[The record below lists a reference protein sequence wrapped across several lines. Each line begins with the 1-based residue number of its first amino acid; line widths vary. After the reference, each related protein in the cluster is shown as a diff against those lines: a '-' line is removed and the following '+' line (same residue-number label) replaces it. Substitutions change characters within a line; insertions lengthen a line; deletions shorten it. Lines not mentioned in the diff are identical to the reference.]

1 MPVTGTTSTPGILG
15 ESRCCSQ
22 VNDYMLTWLRN
33 DLVKAV
39 ATVNKNTI
47 VVVHS
52 VGPIILESILSNPNV
67 QAIVWAG

>member
-1 MPVTGTTSTPGILG
+1 MSKNCSHER
-15 ESRCCSQ
+15 ESS
-22 VNDYMLTWLRN
+22 VLTVVRN

-39 ATVNKNTI
+39 AAVNKNTI

-52 VGPIILESILSNPNV
+52 VGPIILESILSNANV

>member
-1 MPVTGTTSTPGILG
+1 MALWVSPNGLYCSDFDSLTDTS
-15 ESRCCSQ
+15 
-22 VNDYMLTWLRN
+22 N

-39 ATVNKNTI
+39 AAVNKNTI

-52 VGPIILESILSNPNV
+52 VGPIILESILSNANV